1 MKLIATV
8 LALSLKQIL
17 LAQAVSAA
25 KGLNFL
31 LCLALHI
38 QRVSVPGRG
47 QPTGRQASLQHGY
60 RGVPSTTIGRWL
72 CWEPNPFSA
81 ATWSGWVSC
90 STVPAKRLANRP
102 DHQGA

>member
-31 LCLALHI
+31 PCLALHI
-38 QRVSVPGRG
+38 QRGSVPGRG
-47 QPTGRQASLQHGY
+47 
-60 RGVPSTTIGRWL
+60 
-72 CWEPNPFSA
+72 
-81 ATWSGWVSC
+81 
-90 STVPAKRLANRP
+90 
-102 DHQGA
+102 